1 MNVIIARNSDSVF
14 QRGEI
19 CKIISVNGSMLSVVD
34 KHGHTILIDIEDENF
49 LVLFSATEQE
59 VEWISRNFF

>member
-19 CKIISVNGSMLSVVD
+19 CKIISINGGMLSVVD